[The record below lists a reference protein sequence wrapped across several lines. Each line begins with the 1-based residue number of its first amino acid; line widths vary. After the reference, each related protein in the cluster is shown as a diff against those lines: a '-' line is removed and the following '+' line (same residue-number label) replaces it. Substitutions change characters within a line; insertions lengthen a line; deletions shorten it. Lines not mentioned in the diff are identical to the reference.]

1 MLSLSGNPLM
11 PAYLA
16 LLLGYVMSMFYRS
29 FLAIVAGDLSRDLGF
44 GASELSGLSSAWLVA
59 FALAQIPLG
68 PLLDRFGGGRM
79 VAACSLLSVGG
90 AIAFSLSQS
99 YAMSLAA
106 MAAIGVGCAA
116 NLMGATVY
124 VARFM
129 PPRRF
134 ALMLAVLIS
143 VGSIGQLLGATPLA
157 LATQAFGWRATLLST
172 AGLSL
177 ISGLAILAT
186 VKDHVRRPGA
196 EAVRVPALT
205 GALLIARLPA
215 LHRMLPVIFMSY
227 AVVISERSLWIG
239 PYLAQVHG
247 FDTIAIGNAAL
258 VMSLLMAF
266 GALAF
271 GPAERLMRGP
281 KPPALWSCVVVGAA
295 FILLGASS
303 PQGLA
308 VPIILFCLIGFFGM
322 SYGTLMAHA
331 RLFIPDHLIGVGVTF
346 INFVFMGGSGIVQLL
361 SGLFIDHAE
370 AAGIDAPHRYA
381 ILHLAFGIALLAATA
396 IYAGAR
402 RRPERRPVVLEK
414 VTA

>member
-1 MLSLSGNPLM
+1 M

-29 FLAIVAGDLSRDLGF
+29 FLAIVAVDLSRDLGF

-79 VAACSLLSVGG
+79 VACCSLLSVLG

-99 YAMSLAA
+99 YAVSLAA
-106 MAAIGVGCAA
+106 MAAIGAGCAA
-116 NLMGATVY
+116 SLMGATVY

-129 PPRRF
+129 PPQRF

-143 VGSIGQLLGATPLA
+143 LGSIGQLLASTPLA
-157 LATQAFGWRATLLST
+157 LAARTFGWRPTLLAT

-177 ISGLAILAT
+177 ISTFIILAT
-186 VKDHVRRPGA
+186 VRDRLPRAGA
-196 EAVRVPALT
+196 EAARVPAFAA
-205 GALLIARLPA
+205 ALKIARLQA
-215 LHRMLPVIFMSY
+215 LHRMLPIIFMSY

-239 PYLAQVHG
+239 PYLSQVHG
-247 FDTIAIGNAAL
+247 LDTIAVGNVAL
-258 VMSLLMAF
+258 VMSLLMAL

-308 VPIILFCLIGFFGM
+308 IPIILLGLIGFFGM

-346 INFVFMGGSGIVQLL
+346 INFVFMGGSGIVQML
-361 SGLFIDHAE
+361 SGLFIDEAQ
-370 AAGIDAPHRYA
+370 AAGVDAPHRYA
-381 ILHLAFGIALLAATA
+381 ILHLCFGFALLGATA

-402 RRPERRPVVLEK
+402 TRPEHRAVGVGN
-414 VTA
+414 V

>member
-1 MLSLSGNPLM
+1 M
-11 PAYLA
+11 PAYLT
-16 LLLGYVMSMFYRS
+16 LVLGYVMSMFYRS

-44 GASELSGLSSAWLVA
+44 GASELSSLSSAWLVA

-68 PLLDRFGGGRM
+68 PMLDRFGGGRT
-79 VAACSLLSVGG
+79 VAACSLLTVIG
-90 AIAFSLSQS
+90 AAAFSQSQS
-99 YAMSLAA
+99 YVTSLVA

-129 PPRRF
+129 PRNRF

-143 VGSIGQLLGATPLA
+143 VGSIGQLAGATPLA
-157 LATQAFGWRATLLST
+157 LAVKAFGWRHALLAT
-172 AGLSL
+172 AALSL
-177 ISGLAILAT
+177 VAGIAILAT
-186 VKDHVRRPGA
+186 VKDHVGRSRDAARP
-196 EAVRVPALT
+196 PALT
-205 GALLIARLPA
+205 AALSIARLPA
-215 LHRMLPVIFMSY
+215 LHRMLPLIFMSY

-247 FDTIAIGNAAL
+247 FDTIAIGNVAL

-281 KPPALWSCVVVGAA
+281 KPPALWSCVIVGAA
-295 FILLGASS
+295 FLMLGIST
-303 PQGLA
+303 QGSG
-308 VPIILFCLIGFFGM
+308 VPIVLLCVIGFFGM

-361 SGLFIDHAE
+361 SGLFIDRAE
-370 AAGIDAPHRYA
+370 AAGFDPAHRYA
-381 ILHLAFGIALLAATA
+381 ILHLGFGLALLAATA

-402 RRPERRPVVLEK
+402 ARPEHRPAAL
-414 VTA
+414 AASA